1 MTDSAENQNFRS
13 WQRALAEGTLTP
25 EQLKTLKDMVDSG
38 QVDSVETA
46 AKMLDWQ
53 DSIIDPEEHM
63 WGF

>member
-1 MTDSAENQNFRS
+1 MTNHAEPEHFIN
-13 WQRALAEGTLTP
+13 WQRALAENTLTP
-25 EQLKTLKDMVDSG
+25 EQKKTLQDMVDSG

-53 DSIIDPEEHM
+53 DGVIDPGEHM

>member
-1 MTDSAENQNFRS
+1 MTNHAEHEHFKS
-13 WQRALAEGTLTP
+13 WQRALAESKLTP
-25 EQLKTLKDMVDSG
+25 EQLKTLQDMVDSG

-53 DSIIDPEEHM
+53 NEVIDPEEHM

>member
-1 MTDSAENQNFRS
+1 MTNPTESQNFRS
-13 WQRALAEGTLTP
+13 WQRALDEGTLTP
-25 EQLKTLKDMVDSG
+25 EQLKTLKDMVESG

-53 DSIIDPEEHM
+53 DGVIDPEEHM